1 VPLHTPTVPAPRH
14 AGLARTA
21 IIVVAACI
29 AAGGVTIGFSDG
41 QSAPPDRTIAETNQP
56 ATSRYFD
63 IEANKAA
70 SMRALGLH
78 IAEQRANRTW
88 RYQDLEANK
97 ARSHRDR

>member
-29 AAGGVTIGFSDG
+29 AAGAATIVIADD
-41 QSAPPDRTIAETNQP
+41 QPAPQIDTIAEPSQP

-78 IAEQRANRTW
+78 IAEQRANRTS

>member
-1 VPLHTPTVPAPRH
+1 VPLHTPTVPAPRQ

-29 AAGGVTIGFSDG
+29 AAGGVTIAFSDG
-41 QSAPPDRTIAETNQP
+41 KSATPDRTIAETNQP
-56 ATSRYFD
+56 VTSRYFD

-78 IAEQRANRTW
+78 LAEQRTNHAS

-97 ARSHRDR
+97 ARSQQAR

>member
-56 ATSRYFD
+56 AISRYDD
-63 IEANKAA
+63 ITANKAR
-70 SMRALGLH
+70 SMRALGL
-78 IAEQRANRTW
+78 AMMQEAFTSPYR
-88 RYQDLEANK
+88 DLEANK
-97 ARSHRDR
+97 ARSQQAR